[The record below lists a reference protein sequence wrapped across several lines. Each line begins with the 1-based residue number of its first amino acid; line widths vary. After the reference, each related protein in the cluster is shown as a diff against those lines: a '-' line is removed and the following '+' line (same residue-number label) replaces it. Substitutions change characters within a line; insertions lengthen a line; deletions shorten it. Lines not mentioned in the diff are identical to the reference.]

1 MYDGASMKTL
11 EGKVA
16 LVTGGSRGIGRAIT
30 VELASY
36 HATVVINYLRN
47 KEAAEEAARLAEH
60 AGGRTAVCQGDVS
73 VQGEA
78 QAIVQQAVSQFGGLD
93 ILVNNAG
100 VVSDRTIRRMT
111 AEEWSYVVR
120 TNLDSVFYC
129 CNAALPH
136 MISRGGGRIVNMA
149 SVLGQIPNTGQ
160 VNYSASKGGII
171 AFTKGLALE
180 VAHYNILVNAVCPG
194 YIETDMMEGL
204 AGQFREGLLARIP
217 LKRFGA
223 PEEVA
228 NLVRFLVL
236 EGDYITG
243 AQFNING
250 GMYM

>member
-1 MYDGASMKTL
+1 MANL

-16 LVTGGSRGIGRAIT
+16 LVTGASRGIGRAIAI
-30 VELASY
+30 ELGACR
-36 HATVVINYLRN
+36 ATVAVNYVRN
-47 KEAAEEAARLAEH
+47 RDAAEGTARAVEA
-60 AGGRTAVCQGDVS
+60 AGGRADVFQADVAVLQ
-73 VQGEA
+73 EA
-78 QAIVQQAVSQFGGLD
+78 QALVQQAVERFGGLD
-93 ILVNNAG
+93 FLVNNAG

-111 AEEWSYVVR
+111 GEEWGRVVH

-129 CNAALPH
+129 TNAALPH
-136 MISRGGGRIVNMA
+136 LISRGGGRIVNMA
-149 SVLGQIPNTGQ
+149 SVLGQTGNTGQ

-194 YIETDMMEGL
+194 YIETDMMAGL
-204 AGQFREGLLARIP
+204 APQFREGLLNRIP

-228 NLVRFLVL
+228 RLVRFLVT
-236 EGDYITG
+236 EGDYVTG
-243 AQFNING
+243 QQFNING